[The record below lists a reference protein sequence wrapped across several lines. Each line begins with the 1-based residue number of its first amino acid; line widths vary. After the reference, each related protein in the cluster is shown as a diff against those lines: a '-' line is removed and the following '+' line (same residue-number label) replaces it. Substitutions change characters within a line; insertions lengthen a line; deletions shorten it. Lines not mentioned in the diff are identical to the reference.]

1 MSVASLLI
9 PVFVQ
14 ATLTF
19 VLMLWMWSHRVAA
32 IKSGEVKFTDVSLRE
47 PVWPK
52 RATQIGNCFQ
62 NQLETPMLF
71 YVVIALA
78 LATRLAGVVFVTF
91 AWAFVA
97 SRLVHAYIHTGTN
110 NVKMRF
116 YAMLTGVTI
125 LGAMWVIFAVRI
137 LFGWP

>member
-1 MSVASLLI
+1 MSVTSLLI
-9 PVFVQ
+9 PLFLQV
-14 ATLTF
+14 ALTF
-19 VLMLWMWSHRVAA
+19 ALMSWMWSHRVEA
-32 IKSGEVKFTDVSLRE
+32 IKSGQVTFTDVSLRE

-78 LATRLAGVVFVTF
+78 LITRTTGVVFVTL
-91 AWAFVA
+91 AWAFVMA
-97 SRLVHAYIHTGTN
+97 RLVHAYIHTGTN
-110 NVKMRF
+110 NVRMRF
-116 YAMLTGVTI
+116 YAMLTGVII
-125 LGAMWVIFAVRI
+125 LAAMWVIFAIRI

>member
-14 ATLTF
+14 VTLTF
-19 VLMLWMWSHRVAA
+19 VLMSWMWSHRVAA
-32 IKSGEVKFTDVSLRE
+32 IKSGEVTFSDVSLRE

-62 NQLETPMLF
+62 NQLEIPMLF

-78 LATRLAGVVFVTF
+78 LATRLAGVVFVTL

-97 SRLVHAYIHTGTN
+97 TRLVHAYIHTGSN

-116 YAMLTGVTI
+116 YAMLTGVVI
-125 LGAMWVIFAVRI
+125 LGAMWVIFAIRI

>member
-14 ATLTF
+14 VTLTF
-19 VLMLWMWSHRVAA
+19 VLMSWMWSHRVAA
-32 IKSGEVKFTDVSLRE
+32 IKSGEVKFSDVSLRE

-62 NQLETPMLF
+62 NQLETPILF

-78 LATRLAGVVFVTF
+78 LTTRLAGVVFVTLT
-91 AWAFVA
+91 WAFVA
-97 SRLVHAYIHTGTN
+97 TRLVHAYIHTGSN

-125 LGAMWVIFAVRI
+125 LGAMWVIFAIRI

>member
-1 MSVASLLI
+1 MSVTSLLI

-14 ATLTF
+14 VTLTF
-19 VLMLWMWSHRVAA
+19 VLMSWMWSHRVGA

-47 PVWPK
+47 PMWPK
-52 RATQIGNCFQ
+52 RAMQIGNCFQ

-78 LATRLAGVVFVTF
+78 LITRMTGVVFVAT
-91 AWAFVA
+91 
-97 SRLVHAYIHTGTN
+97 RLVHAYVHTGTN
-110 NVKMRF
+110 NVKVRF
-116 YAMLTGVTI
+116 YAMLTGVVI
-125 LGAMWVIFAVRI
+125 LGAMWVIFAIRI

>member
-1 MSVASLLI
+1 MSVTSLLI

-14 ATLTF
+14 VTLTF
-19 VLMLWMWSHRVAA
+19 VLMSWMWSHRVGA
-32 IKSGEVKFTDVSLRE
+32 IKSGEVKFTDISLRE

-52 RATQIGNCFQ
+52 RAMQIGNCFQ

-78 LATRLAGVVFVTF
+78 LITRMTGVVFVSL

-97 SRLVHAYIHTGTN
+97 TRLVHAYIHTGTN
-110 NVKMRF
+110 NVKARF
-116 YAMLTGVTI
+116 NAMLTGVVI
-125 LGAMWVIFAVRI
+125 LGAMWVIFAIRI